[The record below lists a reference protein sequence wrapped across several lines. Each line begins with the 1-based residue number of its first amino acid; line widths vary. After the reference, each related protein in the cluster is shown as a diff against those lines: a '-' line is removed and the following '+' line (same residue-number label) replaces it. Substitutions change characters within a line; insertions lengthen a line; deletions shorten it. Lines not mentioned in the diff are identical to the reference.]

1 MTATPIPRTVAM
13 TVFGDLETST
23 LTELPSGRQPVQT
36 HVVPADRADW
46 VSRVWQRVREE
57 VDAGHQAFVVC
68 PRIGDDATASG
79 GDGGGDETDLLDDAP
94 ELEDAQ
100 TKRPAVGV
108 VQVIELLRQEPAL
121 AGTRIELLHGR
132 LPVDESD
139 RVMRAFSAGEVDV
152 LVATTV
158 VEVGV
163 DVPNAT
169 VMVVLDADRFGIS
182 QLHQLRGRIGRGSAA
197 GVALLVSGMP
207 QGTSAWERLTAVAST
222 SDGFELARVDLEQ
235 RREGDVLGAAQS
247 GVRSSLRLLRVLQDE
262 DVIVAAR
269 EAAAAI
275 VESDPTLAAH
285 PALRDA
291 IDVLV
296 GGEREEYLQRG

>member
-23 LTELPSGRQPVQT
+23 LTELPSGRQPVTT
-36 HVVPADRADW
+36 HLVPADRADW
-46 VSRVWQRVREE
+46 VARVWQRVREE
-57 VDAGHQAFVVC
+57 VDKGHQAFVVC
-68 PRIGDDATASG
+68 ARIGDAAGDA
-79 GDGGGDETDLLDDAP
+79 DGNDDMGPDGAP
-94 ELEDAQ
+94 ELDETQ
-100 TKRPAVGV
+100 NRRPAAGA
-108 VQVIELLRQEPAL
+108 VQVIDLLRDEPSL
-121 AGTRIELLHGR
+121 QGLRIELLHGR
-132 LPVDESD
+132 LPVEESD
-139 RVMRAFSAGEVDV
+139 RVMRAFAGGEVDV

-182 QLHQLRGRIGRGSAA
+182 QLHQLRGRIGRGAAA

-207 QGTSAWERLTAVAST
+207 AGTPANERLEAVAST

-247 GVRSSLRLLRVLQDE
+247 GMRSSLRLLRVLRDG
-262 DVIVAAR
+262 DVISDARADAATLID
-269 EAAAAI
+269 A
-275 VESDPTLAAH
+275 DPTLDEH
-285 PALRDA
+285 PVLAYA
-291 IDVLV
+291 FDVLV
-296 GGEREEYLQRG
+296 GSEREEYLERG

>member
-1 MTATPIPRTVAM
+1 M

-23 LTELPSGRQPVQT
+23 LTELPSGRQPVVT
-36 HVVPADRADW
+36 HVVPADRPDW
-46 VSRVWQRVREE
+46 VARVWRRVREE
-57 VDAGHQAFVVC
+57 IDAGHQAFVVC
-68 PRIGDDATASG
+68 PRVGDDATAEAALGSV
-79 GDGGGDETDLLDDAP
+79 DDAAP
-94 ELEDAQ
+94 DDLPDLDVDVDASSR
-100 TKRPAVGV
+100 RPAVGV
-108 VQVIELLRQEPAL
+108 TQVVELLRQEPAL
-121 AGTRIELLHGR
+121 SAARIEVLHGR
-132 LPVDESD
+132 LPVDEGE
-139 RVMRAFSAGEVDV
+139 RVMRAFTSGDVDV

-169 VMVVLDADRFGIS
+169 AMVVLDADRFGIS

-207 QGTSAWERLTAVAST
+207 EGTAAYERLSAVAST

-247 GVRSSLRLLRVLQDE
+247 GMRSSLRLLRVLRDE
-262 DVIVAAR
+262 DVIVEAR
-269 EAAAAI
+269 EDAAAVVDA
-275 VESDPTLAAH
+275 DPTLADH
-285 PALRDA
+285 PVLSQA

-296 GGEREEYLQRG
+296 GSEREEYLERG

>member
-1 MTATPIPRTVAM
+1 
-13 TVFGDLETST
+13 
-23 LTELPSGRQPVQT
+23 
-36 HVVPADRADW
+36 
-46 VSRVWQRVREE
+46 VWRRVREE
-57 VDAGHQAFVVC
+57 IDAGHQAFVVC
-68 PRIGDDATASG
+68 PRIGDDTA
-79 GDGGGDETDLLDDAP
+79 DDASLGSVDDSAP
-94 ELEDAQ
+94 DDLPDLDVDVDASAR
-100 TKRPAVGV
+100 RPAVGV
-108 VQVIELLRQEPAL
+108 TQVVELLRQEPAL
-121 AGTRIELLHGR
+121 SGARIEVLHGR
-132 LPVDESD
+132 LPVDEGE
-139 RVMRAFSAGEVDV
+139 RVMRAFTGGDVDV

-207 QGTSAWERLTAVAST
+207 EGTAAYERLSAVAST

-247 GVRSSLRLLRVLQDE
+247 GMRSSLRLLRVLRDE
-262 DVIVAAR
+262 DVIVEAR
-269 EAAAAI
+269 EDAAAVVDA
-275 VESDPTLAAH
+275 DPTLADH
-285 PALRDA
+285 PVLSQA

-296 GGEREEYLQRG
+296 GSEREEYLERG

>member
-1 MTATPIPRTVAM
+1 M

-23 LTELPSGRQPVQT
+23 LTELPSGRQTVTT
-36 HVVPADRADW
+36 HLVPADRPDW
-46 VSRVWQRVREE
+46 VARVWQRVREE
-57 VDAGHQAFVVC
+57 VDKGHQAFVVC
-68 PRIGDDATASG
+68 ARIGDDG
-79 GDGGGDETDLLDDAP
+79 GDADGNDGGDDMGPDDVP
-94 ELEDAQ
+94 ELDEAQ
-100 TKRPAVGV
+100 SRRPAAGV
-108 VQVIELLRQEPAL
+108 VQVIELLREQPSL
-121 AGTRIELLHGR
+121 QDLRIELLHGR

-139 RVMRAFSAGEVDV
+139 RVMRAFAGGEIDV

-182 QLHQLRGRIGRGSAA
+182 QLHQLRGRIGRGAAA

-207 QGTSAWERLTAVAST
+207 GGTPANERLEAVAST
-222 SDGFELARVDLEQ
+222 ADGFELARVDLEQ

-247 GVRSSLRLLRVLQDE
+247 GMRSSLRLLRVLRDG
-262 DVIVAAR
+262 DVIAAAR
-269 EAAAAI
+269 QDAALVVEA
-275 VESDPTLAAH
+275 DPTFDEH
-285 PALRDA
+285 PVLSHA

-296 GGEREEYLQRG
+296 GSEREEYLERG